1 MEREGRWKGD
11 DWRPKNWS
19 ERLDWELPVPKDT
32 KKEKSSTKTVLK
44 KKAFGN
50 KKKKTE
56 LWEKIA
62 ILGDKYAAYAI

>member
-11 DWRPKNWS
+11 DWRPKGWS

-56 LWEKIA
+56 L
-62 ILGDKYAAYAI
+62 